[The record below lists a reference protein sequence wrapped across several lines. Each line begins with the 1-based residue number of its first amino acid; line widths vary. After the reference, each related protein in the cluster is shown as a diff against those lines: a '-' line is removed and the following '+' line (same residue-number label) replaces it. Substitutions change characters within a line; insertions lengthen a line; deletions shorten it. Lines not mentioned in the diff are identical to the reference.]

1 MDSNRTYSKE
11 EISKILARASKIQTR
26 KDLYGDE
33 QGLTEEELLHIAE
46 EVGIDKES
54 LFEAIHSSGIPE
66 LDSEFN
72 WFKSSSNIQNMQT
85 VEGEISEES
94 WEEIVQDIRRITGG
108 IGKPNKVGKTFE
120 WKQQIK
126 EIGYK
131 HLSFNPRK
139 GSTQIQYISEWS
151 ALELI
156 LSIVPFFIGAGFTG
170 ILLDGTAFPGFVYFI
185 IPLLGGLSGTGLV
198 RFYLKKYFKKQKTQ
212 FTRIVAA
219 VGKRLRPG
227 IKPEIQIDEEEVR
240 GQETTSASQ
249 KSRRVK
255 S

>member
-1 MDSNRTYSKE
+1 MDSNRTYSKK
-11 EISKILARASKIQTR
+11 EISKILARASKIQAQ

-33 QGLTEEELLHIAE
+33 QVLTEEELVHIAE

-54 LFEAIHSSGIPE
+54 LFEAIHSPGVPE
-66 LDSEFN
+66 LNSEFN
-72 WFKSSSNIQNMQT
+72 WFKSSSNIQNMQS
-85 VEGEISEES
+85 VEGEITEES
-94 WEEIVQDIRRITGG
+94 WDKILQDIQRITGG
-108 IGKPNKVGKTFE
+108 IGKLNKVGKTFE
-120 WKQQIK
+120 WEQRIN

-131 HLSFNPRK
+131 HLSFIPQN

-156 LSIVPFFIGAGFTG
+156 LSIVPFFIGAGFAG

-185 IPLLGGLSGTGLV
+185 IPLLAGLFGTGLV

-212 FTRIVAA
+212 LTRIVSA
-219 VGKRLRPG
+219 VGKQLRPSMTP
-227 IKPEIQIDEEEVR
+227 KIQIDEEEVR
-240 GQETTSASQ
+240 RQESTSVSQ
-249 KSRRVK
+249 KDRREK